1 MMPEQNVTPEISTH
15 DADRRTFLAQLVGVA
30 GLFSISLPLD
40 TFASVQHEKAKISP
54 LSVSPYL
61 QNLHDTGVSVMVI
74 EPSDSVTWIEVDD
87 GRQVR
92 KIMNSKDGFFE
103 AGKGVKRFDVDGL
116 LPGRNYRYTVFRRA
130 IPAFTPYNL
139 KLDDTTQS
147 IAYSFSTP
155 HRDSDELSCVVLNDI
170 HDRPDSFKDL
180 ISLQKKPYE
189 FVFLNGDIF
198 DFQTD
203 EQQLIDHLIHP
214 VTALF
219 AAEKPF
225 VMVRGN
231 HETRGKYARAFK
243 DYFAYPED
251 EYFFTFQ
258 RGPVNFI
265 VLDTGED
272 KPDTDPAYAGLV
284 AFDPLRERQA
294 RWLDKALKSKVGRRS
309 PFNVVIMH
317 IPPYHSGDWHG
328 TMHCRKLFAPLFEE
342 YKVDAVI
349 SGHTHR
355 HGIHRPQADHSF
367 PIVIGGGPKK
377 GERTLIHLE
386 ASRSAMRI
394 SLHGED
400 GFEIDS
406 LEVSV

>member
-1 MMPEQNVTPEISTH
+1 ISTH

-103 AGKGVKRFDVDGL
+103 AGKGVKRFDLDGL

-219 AAEKPF
+219 ATEKPF

-265 VLDTGED
+265 VLDSGED
-272 KPDTDPAYAGLV
+272 KTDDSVEYAGRGDFD
-284 AFDPLRERQA
+284 AFRERQA
-294 RWLDKALKSKVGRRS
+294 GWLGKVWKS
-309 PFNVVIMH
+309 
-317 IPPYHSGDWHG
+317 
-328 TMHCRKLFAPLFEE
+328 TA
-342 YKVDAVI
+342 
-349 SGHTHR
+349 
-355 HGIHRPQADHSF
+355 
-367 PIVIGGGPKK
+367 
-377 GERTLIHLE
+377 
-386 ASRSAMRI
+386 ASRAAYN
-394 SLHGED
+394 
-400 GFEIDS
+400 
-406 LEVSV
+406 